1 MASDGELLCLARSTW
16 EDMAREV
23 EEEGGEREEGVEGEV
38 RDGPRSCRRRWKLE
52 KGGRGEVFM
61 VQSSVRE
68 GRRVYRS

>member
-1 MASDGELLCLARSTW
+1 MASDDELLRLARSTW

-23 EEEGGEREEGVEGEV
+23 EEGREGKEDEEGDKQQS
-38 RDGPRSCRRRWKLE
+38 RRRRWKLE

-68 GRRVYRS
+68 GRKVYRS